1 MDSLNLNDK
10 LLKISLV
17 HECAVAHFGEEL
29 LLGMGMETD
38 ALIPPH
44 TFIPWITFNGVSISI
59 QSRLDLRL
67 RYIFKLIFYQSFNV
81 LYRFPIRN
89 GKRKQEVTFNAS
101 FVRTF
106 FKTYWNV
113 KKITFKQDNHLK
125 VKQQKLN
132 H

>member
-1 MDSLNLNDK
+1 MNDK

-17 HECAVAHFGEEL
+17 HECAVSHFGEEL

-44 TFIPWITFNGVSISI
+44 TFIPWITFNGVSTSVW
-59 QSRLDLRL
+59 SRLYLGMRET
-67 RYIFKLIFYQSFNV
+67 FKLIFYESFNV
-81 LYRFPIRN
+81 FFRSPIRN

-106 FKTYWNV
+106 FKMYWNV
-113 KKITFKQDNHLK
+113 RKITFKQDNHIKLK
-125 VKQQKLN
+125 
-132 H
+132 